1 MAPIAHLDVDAFYAS
16 VELQRRPE
24 LRGKP
29 VIVSGSGPR
38 AVVTTASYE
47 ARAFGVGSA
56 MPTSR
61 ARRLCPDAVLI
72 PPDFT
77 AYREVSRVVM
87 DLVRETAEPVEV
99 LGLDEAYLDLD
110 GLVAPR
116 AAMRRLVTEIRE
128 ATGLDA
134 SVGIGP
140 NRLVAKVASDAEKPR
155 GFVVLTREE
164 ALLAV
169 RRLAAG
175 AHPRDRAQ
183 DRRAA
188 DCAGD
193 HDARPARRGDA
204 RRRSPTGFGGNHGR
218 DLQRRARFEGSDAVV
233 PVREAVSESRET
245 TFDVDL
251 ADRAEMEV
259 KLRELAVQLCER
271 LAKGEVRG
279 RTIAIKVRLDDF
291 TTVTRARTLP
301 EATNDAG
308 GGPGVATA
316 LLRGYGPP
324 RPVRL
329 LGVRVAA
336 FQRGEPEPVAPSPQL
351 ALEI

>member
-1 MAPIAHLDVDAFYAS
+1 VAPIAHLDVDAFYAS

-47 ARAFGVGSA
+47 ARAYGVGSA

-77 AYREVSRVVM
+77 AYREVSRVIM
-87 DLVRETAEPVEV
+87 GLVRATVEQVEV

-110 GLVAPR
+110 GLVAPH
-116 AAMRRLVTEIRE
+116 AAMWRLVTEIRE

-164 ALLAV
+164 ACERFAGSPTGLIPGIGPKTVARLTALGITTLGQ
-169 RRLAAG
+169 LAAASDEMLG
-175 AHPRDRAQ
+175 A
-183 DRRAA
+183 
-188 DCAGD
+188 
-193 HDARPARRGDA
+193 
-204 RRRSPTGFGGNHGR
+204 GFGGNHGH

-251 ADRAEMEV
+251 ADPVEMEA

-271 LAKGEVRG
+271 LAKGDVRG

-301 EATNDAG
+301 QATNDAAVVQE
-308 GGPGVATA
+308 VAAA

-351 ALEI
+351 VLEI